1 MVVRTKKGVRRADGS
16 LIKFDDNAAVLLN
29 ASKQPIG
36 TRIFG
41 PVTRE
46 LRTDNFMRIVSLAPK
61 CCRKETMNK
70 LKQNDL
76 VVVLAGK
83 DKGKTGEITRILD
96 NDRVF
101 VSGVNMV
108 KRHTKGNPQAGQPG
122 GIIEKE
128 APLHI
133 SNIAI
138 FNRTPGRQTG

>member
-1 MVVRTKKGVRRADGS
+1 
-16 LIKFDDNAAVLLN
+16 
-29 ASKQPIG
+29 
-36 TRIFG
+36 
-41 PVTRE
+41 
-46 LRTDNFMRIVSLAPK
+46 
-61 CCRKETMNK
+61 MNK

-122 GIIEKE
+122 GLSKKKRRC
-128 APLHI
+128 I
-133 SNIAI
+133 SLI
-138 FNRTPGRQTG
+138 